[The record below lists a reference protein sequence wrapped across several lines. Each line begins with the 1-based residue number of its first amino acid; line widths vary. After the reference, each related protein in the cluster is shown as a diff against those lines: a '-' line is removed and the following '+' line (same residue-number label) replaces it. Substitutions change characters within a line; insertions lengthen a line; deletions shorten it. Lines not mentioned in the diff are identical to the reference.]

1 MLTTIC
7 YLGDAEFARWHSICF
22 RENENMKETVEEL
35 KSDLHSRDQNVHTLR
50 NDVAELTKL
59 FKSMQQLHVQER

>member
-1 MLTTIC
+1 M
-7 YLGDAEFARWHSICF
+7 R
-22 RENENMKETVEEL
+22 ETVEEL